1 MDTIKMIQGAKV
13 ILISISLTTFTN
25 DHNQVFYFTED
36 YSESAQECM
45 RKSNDIPEDINDI
58 LYNLIRKE
66 LEEEDSNYKQKNEH

>member
-1 MDTIKMIQGAKV
+1 MDIIKMIQSAKI

-25 DHNQVFYFTED
+25 DHNPVIYFTED

-45 RKSNDIPEDINDI
+45 RKSNYIPEDINDI

-66 LEEEDSNYKQKNEH
+66 LEEKDSNYKQKNEH

>member
-1 MDTIKMIQGAKV
+1 MIQTAKV
-13 ILISISLTTFTN
+13 IIISINLITFTN
-25 DHNQVFYFTED
+25 DHNPVFYFTED

-66 LEEEDSNYKQKNEH
+66 LEEEDRNYKQKNGH

>member
-1 MDTIKMIQGAKV
+1 MIQVFMCASIVFG
-13 ILISISLTTFTN
+13 LITN
-25 DHNQVFYFTED
+25 DHNPVFYFTED

-66 LEEEDSNYKQKNEH
+66 LEEEDRNYKQKNGH